1 MHLQARNLFTFL
13 VASHQLSSYRR
24 AIPANFTSSLR
35 GSELHNPS
43 RLNKNKGSKNSGFMI
58 PFFGHTHHIPSS
70 SRLSSTNGPPNAS
83 APASRSNSRTRTAMN
98 SRRNSPGPGQGPPNG
113 LQGPPGQH
121 TPGGQHPPQQTQS
134 LNGTPMQQHPMQPQQ
149 MMGQRP
155 DERSYAQALKC
166 LDSLPSNA
174 SVVASL
180 STHSSTGGDPNL
192 KALPEMIDFFARA
205 SYSPA
210 DLARLSCIH
219 VAGTKGK
226 GSVCAMIQSILEAYR
241 EDYRIRRSEER
252 RVGKECPV

>member
-1 MHLQARNLFTFL
+1 
-13 VASHQLSSYRR
+13 
-24 AIPANFTSSLR
+24 
-35 GSELHNPS
+35 
-43 RLNKNKGSKNSGFMI
+43 
-58 PFFGHTHHIPSS
+58 
-70 SRLSSTNGPPNAS
+70 
-83 APASRSNSRTRTAMN
+83 MN

-241 EDYRIRRSEER
+241 EDYRIRAESGVPPDEKGLG
-252 RVGKECPV
+252 RVGMYTSPHLASVRERIRIDGRPISKEAFTKYFFQLWDAFTNASQRDGVPAKEAQGSAGKPGQFRYLTILAWHVFIQEIGRASCRERVF